1 MVRPLTPPV
10 LTAGPRTARR
20 FSQLARTARCA
31 CMICQLRRP
40 SSLTPERT
48 TAQRAWP
55 LPHPAP
61 SPSRTRSTPRCG
73 IPPRHASLPRRSALL
88 RACVT
93 RQCALST
100 RRTGGY
106 ARHTPSWITG
116 NALSPHTPSPST
128 LLLTSR
134 PSLSIQLTA
143 GSTAG
148 SRTRSKCSTSPPR
161 AMTWG
166 IVSSSASHAKRRA
179 GSGVSV
185 THLLRADRRHHLCAG
200 V

>member
-1 MVRPLTPPV
+1 MTPPV

-20 FSQLARTARCA
+20 SSQLVRTARCA

-48 TAQRAWP
+48 TPHRAWP

-61 SPSRTRSTPRCG
+61 SLSRTRSTPRCG

-93 RQCALST
+93 RRCALSA

-106 ARHTPSWITG
+106 ARHTPSWITR
-116 NALSPHTPSPST
+116 NALSPRTPLPST

-134 PSLSIQLTA
+134 PSLKYTA
-143 GSTAG
+143 D
-148 SRTRSKCSTSPPR
+148 SRLYCGFEN
-161 AMTWG
+161 A
-166 IVSSSASHAKRRA
+166 IEVFDVSSP
-179 GSGVSV
+179 GYDMG
-185 THLLRADRRHHLCAG
+185 DRLKLGLTRKEKG
-200 V
+200 GQRGERYTPPSS